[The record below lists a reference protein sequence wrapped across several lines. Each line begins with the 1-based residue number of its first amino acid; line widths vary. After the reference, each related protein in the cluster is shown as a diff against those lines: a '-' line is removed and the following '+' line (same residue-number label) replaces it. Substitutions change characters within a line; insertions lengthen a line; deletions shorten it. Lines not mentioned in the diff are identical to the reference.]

1 MKKEIMLICISLIVL
16 MFLSGC
22 ATSEAEADVLEHV
35 EETEDAIIVA
45 SADLP
50 ELCASLEEDSEG
62 AGMYAAPGAS
72 GNKFSITE
80 SLDGFTM
87 GQSNGADCTWHEHRG
102 CGSLCPYTHCH

>member
-1 MKKEIMLICISLIVL
+1 
-16 MFLSGC
+16 
-22 ATSEAEADVLEHV
+22 
-35 EETEDAIIVA
+35 
-45 SADLP
+45 
-50 ELCASLEEDSEG
+50 
-62 AGMYAAPGAS
+62 MYAAPGAS